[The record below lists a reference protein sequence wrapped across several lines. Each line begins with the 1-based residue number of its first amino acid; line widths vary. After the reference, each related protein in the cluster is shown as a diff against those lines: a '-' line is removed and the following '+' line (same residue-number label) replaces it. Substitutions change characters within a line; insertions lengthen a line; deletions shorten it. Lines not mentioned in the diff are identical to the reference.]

1 MSSVE
6 HSFHVP
12 PFPPF
17 PSAERYV
24 PVGSQDEALQ
34 RIQRAIE
41 AWEAISLVIGPPG
54 VGKSLLCQ
62 LLLKQFA
69 GRREV
74 VVLGDAMLDNP
85 LLFQRHLLTR
95 LNRVRG
101 IHSTPLAPNEDPQF
115 ALVERLARSTAEFP
129 GLLLLVDEAQALTP
143 EVLETIRIITNTMSE
158 GQPRVSAVLLGG
170 PKLDETLALPSLEAL
185 VQRVATRCYLHPLNG
200 DEALTYVQ
208 DVIKNCGS
216 NPQEAITNEA
226 IRAIHQACSGT
237 PRLINQ
243 MMTAAI
249 DCAASLNQSI
259 IDNKIVDRAWATL
272 QQLPSPVMDEPAI
285 APPNGESSNVE
296 FGSLDDSMWGE
307 TSSDE
312 QPASAT
318 FASATFE
325 SDDDASDLG
334 RRWND
339 QALPNENEVLAEA
352 ETTDCETQAC
362 NTSECSEEA
371 CQTTGQCQ
379 SDQCHSDQCHSDQ
392 CQAEPCQGEQL
403 PNGSFATSEPTTD
416 QQTSDES
423 LVCEAATASAEATDN
438 IEFGSL
444 SIDCQ
449 SYEGD
454 YEMVSDVIGSALATN
469 LPEIDEAES
478 QRCEAPVAAT
488 PTADQLFGEFDDEEE
503 IKPTVDALVASV
515 DPVAECDANDHVASD
530 LETSLHEEI
539 LSMRGAA
546 NSPLSLLGDDA
557 NDMDEVCEEAQMGEM
572 QNQSAMAASAPVLW
586 IEEDGEDIAVNH
598 DDRDMLVI
606 EDDVQV
612 ETAALHHESADV
624 SAGRPVAVDFQAM
637 LAKMRSP
644 QS

>member
-54 VGKSLLCQ
+54 VGKSMLCQ
-62 LLLKQFA
+62 LLLKQFS

-74 VVLGDAMLDNP
+74 VVFGDAMLDNP

-95 LNRVRG
+95 LNRVQG

-115 ALVERLARSTAEFP
+115 ALVERLARSTSEFP

-158 GQPRVSAVLLGG
+158 GQPRVSAVLMGG

-200 DEALTYVQ
+200 DEAQTYVRR
-208 DVIKNCGS
+208 VIENCGS
-216 NPQEAITNEA
+216 NPSEAITNEA

-259 IDNKIVDRAWATL
+259 IDNKIVDRAWAML
-272 QQLPSPVMDEPAI
+272 QQLPSPVMDEPEMA
-285 APPNGESSNVE
+285 APSAEVSNVE
-296 FGSLDDSMWGE
+296 FGALDDSAWNDSASE
-307 TSSDE
+307 D
-312 QPASAT
+312 QPAT
-318 FASATFE
+318 ASFE
-325 SDDDASDLG
+325 FEESNDHG

-339 QALPNENEVLAEA
+339 QPLPEED
-352 ETTDCETQAC
+352 ETPVATAAPQCDIQAC
-362 NTSECSEEA
+362 STSECEDQA
-371 CQTTGQCQ
+371 CQSTGQCQ
-379 SDQCHSDQCHSDQ
+379 SEK
-392 CQAEPCQGEQL
+392 AEAEQNEL
-403 PNGSFATSEPTTD
+403 KFAESNE
-416 QQTSDES
+416 QMIDEQ
-423 LVCEAATASAEATDN
+423 LVCEEATAQCDASAGE

-454 YEMVSDVIGSALATN
+454 YEMVSDVIGSALAAD
-469 LPEIDEAES
+469 LPETSDAE
-478 QRCEAPVAAT
+478 ELVETPIAAT

-503 IKPTVDALVASV
+503 IKPTADSLTAT
-515 DPVAECDANDHVASD
+515 AESIAEHDEVASD

-546 NSPLSLLGDDA
+546 NSPLSLVGDEA
-557 NDMDEVCEEAQMGEM
+557 NCSDEICDEEDMGAM

-586 IEEDGEDIAVNH
+586 MEEDGDDIAVNH

-612 ETAALHHESADV
+612 ETAALHNESADL

>member
-62 LLLKQFA
+62 LLLKQFS

-74 VVLGDAMLDNP
+74 VMFGDAMLDNP

-101 IHSTPLAPNEDPQF
+101 IHSTPLEPNEDPQF
-115 ALVERLARSTAEFP
+115 ALVERLARSTSEFP

-200 DEALTYVQ
+200 DEALTYVH

-216 NPQEAITNEA
+216 NPTEAITNEA

-285 APPNGESSNVE
+285 AEPNADRSRTTTSNVE
-296 FGSLDDSMWGE
+296 FGSLDESTWNE
-307 TSSDE
+307 SL
-312 QPASAT
+312 
-318 FASATFE
+318 
-325 SDDDASDLG
+325 SDDADAGEGTSAPENTAELA

-339 QALPNENEVLAEA
+339 QPLPA
-352 ETTDCETQAC
+352 ETETVEETEPVACDSQSSTDPECCDASQ
-362 NTSECSEEA
+362 CSEEA
-371 CQTTGQCQ
+371 CQTSGQCQ
-379 SDQCHSDQCHSDQ
+379 SNA
-392 CQAEPCQGEQL
+392 CQSEECSNDAVAEP
-403 PNGSFATSEPTTD
+403 
-416 QQTSDES
+416 
-423 LVCEAATASAEATDN
+423 LVCDATQPQLESADN
-438 IEFGSL
+438 NLEFGSL

-449 SYEGD
+449 SIDCQTYDGD
-454 YEMVSDVIGSALATN
+454 YGVVSDVIGSNVATE
-469 LPEIDEAES
+469 LPETEEAEP
-478 QRCEAPVAAT
+478 QACEAEAAAT
-488 PTADQLFGEFDDEEE
+488 PSADQLFGEFEDEEE
-503 IKPTVDALVASV
+503 VKPNMDALTGSLETA
-515 DPVAECDANDHVASD
+515 AELDSHDDVASD

-546 NSPLSLLGDDA
+546 NSPLS
-557 NDMDEVCEEAQMGEM
+557 VISEEATCAEEVSDEQKMGEM
-572 QNQSAMAASAPVLW
+572 QNQSAMAAAAPVLW
-586 IEEDGEDIAVNH
+586 IEDEGEDIAVNH

-624 SAGRPVAVDFQAM
+624 SAGRPVAVDFQEM

>member
-54 VGKSLLCQ
+54 VGKSMLCQ
-62 LLLKQFA
+62 LLLKQFSD
-69 GRREV
+69 RREV
-74 VVLGDAMLDNP
+74 VVFGDAMLDNP

-95 LNRVRG
+95 LNRVQG

-115 ALVERLARSTAEFP
+115 ALVERLARSTSEFP

-158 GQPRVSAVLLGG
+158 GQPRVSAVLMGG

-200 DEALTYVQ
+200 DEAQTYVRR
-208 DVIKNCGS
+208 VIESCGS
-216 NPQEAITNEA
+216 NPSEAITNEA

-259 IDNKIVDRAWATL
+259 IDNKIVDRAWAML
-272 QQLPSPVMDEPAI
+272 QQLPSPVMDEPEI
-285 APPNGESSNVE
+285 AVPSAEASNVE
-296 FGSLDDSMWGE
+296 FGALDDSSWNE
-307 TSSDE
+307 SASED
-312 QPASAT
+312 QPAT
-318 FASATFE
+318 ASFE
-325 SDDDASDLG
+325 FEESNEHG

-339 QALPNENEVLAEA
+339 QPLPEETETPVAAEA
-352 ETTDCETQAC
+352 PQCDVQAC
-362 NTSECSEEA
+362 STSECEDQA
-371 CQTTGQCQ
+371 CQSTGQCQ
-379 SDQCHSDQCHSDQ
+379 RENQGQSENQ
-392 CQAEPCQGEQL
+392 CQSETAEAEQSEL
-403 PNGSFATSEPTTD
+403 EFAASTE
-416 QQTSDES
+416 QTIDEQ
-423 LVCEAATASAEATDN
+423 LVCEEATAQCEASESD

-454 YEMVSDVIGSALATN
+454 YEMVSDVIGSALAAD
-469 LPEIDEAES
+469 LPETTES
-478 QRCEAPVAAT
+478 EELVETPVAAT

-503 IKPTVDALVASV
+503 IKPTADSLTDTVE
-515 DPVAECDANDHVASD
+515 PVAERDEVASD

-546 NSPLSLLGDDA
+546 NSPLALVGDEA
-557 NDMDEVCEEAQMGEM
+557 NCSDEICDEEDMGAM

-586 IEEDGEDIAVNH
+586 MEEDGDDIAVNH

-612 ETAALHHESADV
+612 ETAALHNESADL

>member
-54 VGKSLLCQ
+54 VGKSMLCQ
-62 LLLKQFA
+62 LLLKQFS

-74 VVLGDAMLDNP
+74 VVFGDAMLDNP

-95 LNRVRG
+95 LNRVQG

-115 ALVERLARSTAEFP
+115 ALVERLARSTSEFP

-158 GQPRVSAVLLGG
+158 GQPRVSAVLMGG

-200 DEALTYVQ
+200 DEAQTYVRR
-208 DVIKNCGS
+208 VIENCGS
-216 NPQEAITNEA
+216 NPSEAITNEA

-259 IDNKIVDRAWATL
+259 IDNKIVDRAWAML
-272 QQLPSPVMDEPAI
+272 QQLPSPVMDEPEMA
-285 APPNGESSNVE
+285 APSAEVSNVE
-296 FGSLDDSMWGE
+296 FGALDDSAWNDSASE
-307 TSSDE
+307 D
-312 QPASAT
+312 QPAT
-318 FASATFE
+318 ASFE
-325 SDDDASDLG
+325 FEESNDHG

-339 QALPNENEVLAEA
+339 QPLPEED
-352 ETTDCETQAC
+352 ETPVATAAPQCDIQAC
-362 NTSECSEEA
+362 STSECEDQT
-371 CQTTGQCQ
+371 CQSTGQCQ
-379 SDQCHSDQCHSDQ
+379 SEK
-392 CQAEPCQGEQL
+392 AEAEQNEL
-403 PNGSFATSEPTTD
+403 KFAESNE
-416 QQTSDES
+416 QMIDEQ
-423 LVCEAATASAEATDN
+423 LVCEEATAQCDASAGE

-454 YEMVSDVIGSALATN
+454 YEMVSDVIGSALAAD
-469 LPEIDEAES
+469 LPETNDAE
-478 QRCEAPVAAT
+478 ELVETPIAAT

-503 IKPTVDALVASV
+503 IKPTADSLTAT
-515 DPVAECDANDHVASD
+515 AESIAEHDEVASD

-546 NSPLSLLGDDA
+546 NSPLSLVGDEA
-557 NDMDEVCEEAQMGEM
+557 NCSDEICDEEDMGAM

-586 IEEDGEDIAVNH
+586 MEEAGDDIAVNH

-612 ETAALHHESADV
+612 ETAALHNESADL

>member
-62 LLLKQFA
+62 MLLKQFA

-74 VVLGDAMLDNP
+74 VMFGDAMLDNP
-85 LLFQRHLLTR
+85 VLFQKHLLTR
-95 LNRVRG
+95 LNRVQG
-101 IHSTPLAPNEDPQF
+101 IHSTPLEPGEDPQF

-200 DEALTYVQ
+200 DEAIKYVQ
-208 DVIKNCGS
+208 RVIEKCGS
-216 NPQEAITNEA
+216 KPSEAITDEA
-226 IRAIHQACSGT
+226 IIAIHKACSGT

-259 IDNKIVDRAWATL
+259 IDTKIVDRAWAML
-272 QQLPSPVMDEPAI
+272 QQLPSPVMDEPTLADTGSN
-285 APPNGESSNVE
+285 PTSNVE
-296 FGSLDDSMWGE
+296 FGSLDDSGWN
-307 TSSDE
+307 DE
-312 QPASAT
+312 PVAVEAPAKDEE
-318 FASATFE
+318 F
-325 SDDDASDLG
+325 G
-334 RRWND
+334 RRWDDDMKVSDESSLGFAADENLIEDNNELHASSCD
-339 QALPNENEVLAEA
+339 QLACGESACEETGRCQANARA
-352 ETTDCETQAC
+352 E
-362 NTSECSEEA
+362 EEA
-371 CQTTGQCQ
+371 CSGM
-379 SDQCHSDQCHSDQ
+379 
-392 CQAEPCQGEQL
+392 
-403 PNGSFATSEPTTD
+403 
-416 QQTSDES
+416 
-423 LVCEAATASAEATDN
+423 
-438 IEFGSL
+438 EFGSL

-449 SYEGD
+449 TFEGD
-454 YEMVSDVIGSALATN
+454 YEVVSDVVGSALASD
-469 LPEIDEAES
+469 LPEGDLASTEVTGLENES
-478 QRCEAPVAAT
+478 VAFESDVEEEQPVAAT
-488 PTADQLFGEFDDEEE
+488 PSAEQLFGEFDDEEE
-503 IKPTVDALVASV
+503 VGRVADALTAGEPADGLNESM
-515 DPVAECDANDHVASD
+515 SD

-539 LSMRGAA
+539 LSLRGAA
-546 NSPLSLLGDDA
+546 NSPLALVDD
-557 NDMDEVCEEAQMGEM
+557 NDMIVDDETSAEACDNDVCDQEELGKM
-572 QNQSAMAASAPVLW
+572 QEQSAQAAAAPVLW
-586 IEEDGEDIAVNH
+586 MDEDSDDMTISN
-598 DDRDMLVI
+598 DDRDMLII

-612 ETAALHHESADV
+612 ETAALHHEAADL
-624 SAGRPVAVDFQAM
+624 SSGRPVAVDFQAM

>member
-54 VGKSLLCQ
+54 VGKSMLCQ
-62 LLLKQFA
+62 LLLKQFS

-74 VVLGDAMLDNP
+74 VVFGDAMLDNP

-95 LNRVRG
+95 LNRVQG

-115 ALVERLARSTAEFP
+115 ALVERLARSTSEFP

-158 GQPRVSAVLLGG
+158 GQPRVSAVLMGG

-200 DEALTYVQ
+200 DEAQTYVRR
-208 DVIKNCGS
+208 VIENCGS
-216 NPQEAITNEA
+216 NPGEAITNEA

-259 IDNKIVDRAWATL
+259 IDNKIVDRAWAML
-272 QQLPSPVMDEPAI
+272 QQLPSPVMDEPEMA
-285 APPNGESSNVE
+285 APSAEVSNVE
-296 FGSLDDSMWGE
+296 FGALDDSAWNDSASE
-307 TSSDE
+307 D
-312 QPASAT
+312 QPAT
-318 FASATFE
+318 ASFE
-325 SDDDASDLG
+325 FEESNDHG

-339 QALPNENEVLAEA
+339 QPLPEED
-352 ETTDCETQAC
+352 ETPVATAAPQCDIQAC
-362 NTSECSEEA
+362 STSECEDQT
-371 CQTTGQCQ
+371 CQSTGQCQ
-379 SDQCHSDQCHSDQ
+379 SEK
-392 CQAEPCQGEQL
+392 AEAEQNEL
-403 PNGSFATSEPTTD
+403 KFAESNE
-416 QQTSDES
+416 QMIDEQ
-423 LVCEAATASAEATDN
+423 LVCEEATAQCDASAGE

-454 YEMVSDVIGSALATN
+454 YEMVSDVIGSALAAD
-469 LPEIDEAES
+469 LPETNDAE
-478 QRCEAPVAAT
+478 ELVETPIAAT

-503 IKPTVDALVASV
+503 IKPTADSLTAT
-515 DPVAECDANDHVASD
+515 AESIAEHDEVASD

-546 NSPLSLLGDDA
+546 NSPLSLVGDEA
-557 NDMDEVCEEAQMGEM
+557 NCSDEICDEEDMGAM

-586 IEEDGEDIAVNH
+586 MEEDGDDIAVNH

-612 ETAALHHESADV
+612 ETAALHNESADL